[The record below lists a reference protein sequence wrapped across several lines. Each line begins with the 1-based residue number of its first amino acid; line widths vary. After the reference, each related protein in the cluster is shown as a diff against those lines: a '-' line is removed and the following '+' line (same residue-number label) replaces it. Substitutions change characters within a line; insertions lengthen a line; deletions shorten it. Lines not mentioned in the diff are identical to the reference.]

1 MSLQKIGFIGLGLIG
16 GSIAK
21 KLHALHP
28 ELTIIATAHH
38 AETVAEA
45 YKEHLIINNTPCE
58 LKDFADCD
66 YIFLCTPTKKNIEYL
81 QQLKDVISPDCIIT
95 DVGSVKT
102 EIHREVIRLGLEAN
116 FIGGHPM
123 AGSEKTG
130 LSNASETLLE
140 NAYYIITP
148 TTKSPSPAVEEL
160 TGLVRSLG
168 AIPLVLGYEQ
178 HDYATAAISHLP
190 HVIAYSLVNLVRES
204 DDENEIMK
212 TIAAGGFKDITR
224 IASSSPVMWEN
235 ICLSNQEQILKCYR
249 EDKIDIVFMDIEF
262 GDTIGFQVARR
273 LSRQDSQLAVV
284 YTTNYEHYIT
294 EAFVCRPLGFIRKS
308 HAEDDLQIA
317 GQEIRHFIGQ
327 KYSRFVFG
335 CGTAVVEV
343 PLYKVYAVEIYG
355 HDMVILLDDENI
367 CVRDKLMRV
376 EDELEAHDFVK
387 ISRGR
392 MVHLKYV
399 TAIEGKTVRLHENYE
414 FAVSADKISMLKS
427 RWLAYKML
435 H

>member
-45 YKEHLIINNTPCE
+45 FKEHLIINNTPCE

-81 QQLKDVISPDCIIT
+81 QQLMDVISPDCIIT
-95 DVGSVKT
+95 DVGSVKS
-102 EIHREVIRLGLEAN
+102 EIHREVIKLGLEAN

-148 TTKSPSPAVEEL
+148 TKKSPSPAVEEL
-160 TGLVRSLG
+160 TELVRSLG

-204 DDENEIMK
+204 DDKNEIMK

-235 ICLSNQEQILKCYR
+235 ICLSNQEQILKLTDCYIHALQNIRSSVADAKSDDIISFFQSAKDYRDSITTPVRGSLQKNYSVYCDLVDEAGAIATLATIMASHNISIKNIGILHNR
-249 EDKIDIVFMDIEF
+249 EYEDGVLQIEF
-262 GDTIGFQVARR
+262 YEEDA
-273 LSRQDSQLAVV
+273 LEKAV
-284 YTTNYEHYIT
+284 
-294 EAFVCRPLGFIRKS
+294 
-308 HAEDDLQIA
+308 
-317 GQEIRHFIGQ
+317 
-327 KYSRFVFG
+327 
-335 CGTAVVEV
+335 
-343 PLYKVYAVEIYG
+343 
-355 HDMVILLDDENI
+355 
-367 CVRDKLMRV
+367 KLMKDNHYV
-376 EDELEAHDFVK
+376 
-387 ISRGR
+387 
-392 MVHLKYV
+392 VH
-399 TAIEGKTVRLHENYE
+399 R
-414 FAVSADKISMLKS
+414 
-427 RWLAYKML
+427 R
-435 H
+435 